1 MKTKVISA
9 KVVFST
15 PRRIM
20 FELADEIDVICKKR
34 NGFGSVIDEAEDAS
48 LQPTKW
54 VSVTAADIR
63 LNKANYGIMFNA
75 CLMSNNNVLDN
86 NVLVALLGS
95 TINVTADTVPAG
107 TEYEDADGT
116 TKATE
121 HDGSK
126 ITIKV
131 MSENPVSV
139 KMALTAISIKNSMK

>member
-1 MKTKVISA
+1 MKTRINSA
-9 KVVFST
+9 KIVFST
-15 PRRIM
+15 PRRVL
-20 FELADEIDVICKKR
+20 FELADELDVICKKR
-34 NGFGSVIDEAEDAS
+34 NGFGSVIDETEDAT

-54 VSVTAADIR
+54 VSITAADIR
-63 LNKANYGIMFNA
+63 LNKSNYGVMFNA

-86 NVLVALLGS
+86 NVLVSLLGS
-95 TINVTADTVPAG
+95 TINITSDVVPAG
-107 TEYEDADGT
+107 TEYEDVDGT

-131 MSENPVSV
+131 LSENPVSV